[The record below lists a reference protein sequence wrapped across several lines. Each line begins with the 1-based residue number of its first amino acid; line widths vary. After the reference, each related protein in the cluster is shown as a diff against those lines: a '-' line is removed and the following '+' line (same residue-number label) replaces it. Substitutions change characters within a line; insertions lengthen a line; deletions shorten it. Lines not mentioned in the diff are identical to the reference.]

1 MWPRQGKRS
10 RGCAV
15 CPVTVVRVN
24 KWKITQT
31 PSEGQRLLFMAD
43 TCGLI
48 CHSTFLEPR
57 RETNIAPKSKLLGPY
72 Y

>member
-1 MWPRQGKRS
+1 MAYGEGS

>member
-1 MWPRQGKRS
+1 M
-10 RGCAV
+10 
-15 CPVTVVRVN
+15 CPVAVARVN

-48 CHSTFLEPR
+48 CHSTFLELR
-57 RETNIAPKSKLLGPY
+57 RETNIAPVSKLPY
-72 Y
+72 